1 MKKTGRKNRYIK
13 QYATEGDSQDRP
25 VRKWL
30 SGVVRVAAGVAII
43 SAMSL
48 VCVFLHDWVTQCS
61 YFRAA
66 DVVVSG
72 CSRLDPEMVRST
84 VGIEAG
90 VNILS
95 INLASARKRLLAEPW
110 IEDAGI
116 RRIFPSKMTIEVK
129 EHQALAVIDFGRPF
143 LINVNGLIFKEFEA
157 GKMDSTHMPVISGVD
172 YEDWTSGGPFP
183 KNEKEGVFSAVMR
196 VLELGAFENSVI
208 PNYKIKRIIV
218 DKEIGLT
225 LKIRDSMEF
234 VELGFGDY
242 QKKLERFAVITA
254 HLERSDIK
262 QAFSQ
267 VDLKNPDRIVARPV
281 SANQVVAGKGGSSEG
296 T

>member
-1 MKKTGRKNRYIK
+1 VKKTGRKNRYIK
-13 QYATEGDSQDRP
+13 QNATEGDSHRRP

-30 SGVVRVAAGVAII
+30 SGVVRIAAGVAII
-43 SAMSL
+43 SVMSL

-61 YFRAA
+61 YFRAV
-66 DVVVSG
+66 DVVVTG
-72 CSRLDPEMVRST
+72 CNRLDPEMIRST
-84 VGIEAG
+84 AGIEKG

-116 RRIFPSKMTIEVK
+116 RRIFPSMMTIEVK
-129 EHQALAVIDFGRPF
+129 EHEALAVIDFGRPF
-143 LINVNGLIFKEFEA
+143 LINGNGLIFKEFEA
-157 GKMDSTHMPVISGVD
+157 GKMDPAHLPVISGVA
-172 YEDWTSGGPFP
+172 YEDWTAGSALPSNG
-183 KNEKEGVFSAVMR
+183 KAEVFSAVMR

-242 QKKLERFAVITA
+242 QKKLERFAVVTA

-262 QAFSQ
+262 RTFSQ